1 MYLILNHAGRIVD
14 ISEEARHVRRQ
25 ENGVVIGCEQKDADA
40 IYSANTDAFYPI
52 EPTGYIG
59 DGHVLAAVKKV
70 PPEVVAGYY
79 FYHNGEF
86 YSTEQELEKLAQAKA
101 MADAVPV
108 ASLVFVHLAETEAF
122 DATTI
127 AEHSGLFESYV
138 PGIAYKVGQ
147 IRLDPAD
154 GILYKCITAHD
165 AEHATDKPLK
175 KNNLWQRIANPA
187 DEWPEW
193 FQATGVFDQW
203 MKDDKCTH
211 NGKKYTSDVD
221 NNVWEPGT
229 ANAPWTEVTG

>member
-108 ASLVFVHLAETEAF
+108 ASLVFVSLA
-122 DATTI
+122 
-127 AEHSGLFESYV
+127 
-138 PGIAYKVGQ
+138 
-147 IRLDPAD
+147 
-154 GILYKCITAHD
+154 
-165 AEHATDKPLK
+165 
-175 KNNLWQRIANPA
+175 
-187 DEWPEW
+187 
-193 FQATGVFDQW
+193 
-203 MKDDKCTH
+203 
-211 NGKKYTSDVD
+211 
-221 NNVWEPGT
+221 
-229 ANAPWTEVTG
+229 

>member
-59 DGHVLAAVKKV
+59 DGHVLAAVKKG

-108 ASLVFVHLAETEAF
+108 ASLVFVSLAEKGEF
-122 DATTI
+122 DDTTI
-127 AEHSGLFESYV
+127 
-138 PGIAYKVGQ
+138 
-147 IRLDPAD
+147 
-154 GILYKCITAHD
+154 T
-165 AEHATDKPLK
+165 EHAGQFPAWVYPVAYAAGAIVQQGGKLYRCLQAHTSQEDWAPGTAAS
-175 KNNLWQRIANPA
+175 LWKAVGNPA
-187 DEWPEW
+187 AEWPAW
-193 FQATGVFDQW
+193 SQPIGAVDAYSLGAKV
-203 MKDDKCTH
+203 TH
-211 NGKKYTSDVD
+211 NKKRWTSTAD
-221 NNVWEPGT
+221 NNVWEPGVYG
-229 ANAPWTEVTG
+229 WEEVSK